1 MARREII
8 KEGDPVLRQVA
19 QPVERVTKKLT
30 ALINDMAET
39 MYAADGVGL
48 AAPQIGE
55 PIRVIVADAGDGL
68 IALVNPVI
76 TKTDGEDIEVEGCL
90 SIPGITGYVKRYAQ
104 VQVQGLNEKGKPVK
118 IQADG
123 LLARILQHEIDHL
136 DGILF
141 IDKATS
147 VAEDT
152 E

>member
-76 TKTDGEDIEVEGCL
+76 TKTDGKDIEVK
-90 SIPGITGYVKRYAQ
+90 V
-104 VQVQGLNEKGKPVK
+104 V
-118 IQADG
+118 
-123 LLARILQHEIDHL
+123 
-136 DGILF
+136 
-141 IDKATS
+141 
-147 VAEDT
+147 
-152 E
+152 

>member
-1 MARREII
+1 M
-8 KEGDPVLRQVA
+8 
-19 QPVERVTKKLT
+19 ERVTKKLT

-76 TKTDGEDIEVEGCL
+76 TKSDGEDIEVEGCL
-90 SIPGITGYVKRYAQ
+90 SIPGVTGYVKRYAQ

>member
-90 SIPGITGYVKRYAQ
+90 SIPGVTGYVKRYAQ

>member
-39 MYAADGVGL
+39 MYAVDGVGL

-90 SIPGITGYVKRYAQ
+90 SIPGVTGYVKRYAQ